1 MRYTTYGLLAS
12 VLLVATIYA
21 TTTEIT
27 SNFDNLPG
35 SVALGQSKPFV
46 YNGLTFSSWVPVSFS
61 LSLVGGIR
69 PKSPK
74 IAILT
79 SAAIQSNSGTPF
91 FTAAAPYKSFT
102 LLDFYFG
109 CNVPTQEGVV
119 DKTTQCSI
127 LVSGFRK
134 SDGKEVASASFTFTP
149 PQGLTAQMIEAVL
162 PDSFAGVY
170 NVTVVQA
177 NPVAQSLYVD
187 NVHYKLSK

>member
-1 MRYTTYGLLAS
+1 M
-12 VLLVATIYA
+12 
-21 TTTEIT
+21 
-27 SNFDNLPG
+27 
-35 SVALGQSKPFV
+35 
-46 YNGLTFSSWVPVSFS
+46 
-61 LSLVGGIR
+61 
-69 PKSPK
+69 
-74 IAILT
+74 
-79 SAAIQSNSGTPF
+79 
-91 FTAAAPYKSFT
+91 
-102 LLDFYFG
+102 
-109 CNVPTQEGVV
+109 